1 MTQNPALVQLTENAN
16 QIYQLISKQ
25 KTHLCFGKMPSTSKK
40 LIDTQLF
47 GLSKQVDFAVS
58 LGFNSR
64 ERRPQNY
71 G

>member
-25 KTHLCFGKMPSTSKK
+25 KNTSLLGKMPSIRRNYRYTIIRFIETSG
-40 LIDTQLF
+40 F
-47 GLSKQVDFAVS
+47 LSITWI
-58 LGFNSR
+58 NSR